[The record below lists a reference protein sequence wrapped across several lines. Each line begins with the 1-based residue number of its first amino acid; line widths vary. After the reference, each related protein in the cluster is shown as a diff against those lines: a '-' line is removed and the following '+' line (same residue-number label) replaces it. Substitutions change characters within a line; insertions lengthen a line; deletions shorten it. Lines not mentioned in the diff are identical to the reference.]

1 MRNVLLGLTALVL
14 LSSTSARAQGEGGS
28 RDIGVGI
35 ILGQPTGITGAV
47 GLSDHTMI
55 DAALGLGWVDDR
67 NFYLHVEFDYFL
79 PTLIQGNSAD
89 LSAYLGIGG
98 FFVNHKDATLG
109 ARAPFGLAVDFANAP
124 LQIFLEAALLL
135 YVIGPPDVDLD
146 VRGALGFRYWF

>member
-1 MRNVLLGLTALVL
+1 
-14 LSSTSARAQGEGGS
+14 
-28 RDIGVGI
+28 
-35 ILGQPTGITGAV
+35 
-47 GLSDHTMI
+47 MI

-79 PTLIQGNSAD
+79 PTLIDGGSAD

-98 FFVNHKDATLG
+98 FFVNHKDPAFG
-109 ARAPFGLAVDFANAP
+109 ARAPFGLSVDFSNAP

-135 YVIGPPDVDLD
+135 YVPDIDLD